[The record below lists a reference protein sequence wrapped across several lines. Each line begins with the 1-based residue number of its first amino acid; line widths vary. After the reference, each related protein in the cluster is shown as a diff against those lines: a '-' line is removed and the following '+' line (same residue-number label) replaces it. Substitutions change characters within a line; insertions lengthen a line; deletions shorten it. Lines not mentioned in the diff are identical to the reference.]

1 MSNRQSRREQSK
13 TRPAR
18 STRAARVTPAKP
30 QRSGGGGGS
39 DLLSRPFLLIAGA
52 LVVVLVV
59 VLGVFIATSGG
70 SNSGELVKALEDAN
84 ANLPTD
90 MVDGAKIG
98 SDDAPV
104 KITAFEDFQ
113 CPFCLKFT
121 AEQEGEIIE
130 QFVKTGRVQLDYQHL
145 PILGTES
152 VRTALASQCAADQ
165 NKFWQFHNRVFLE
178 QARNDQVGDEK
189 LNVGRLSDDNLKKFA
204 GEVGLD
210 TAEFN
215 TCFDSSEHL
224 DLITEQQRVA
234 KQFGITG
241 TPGFL
246 VNGQPLGAGTPSDI
260 DAWRQLVEQVEGA
273 IATATANAS
282 ASPAATVDATPV
294 ATGTATAVATPTP

>member
-30 QRSGGGGGS
+30 QRPSGGGGS
-39 DLLSRPFLLIAGA
+39 DLLSRPFMLIAGA

-70 SNSGELVKALEDAN
+70 SESDDLVALLETASTN
-84 ANLPTD
+84 IPTD

-113 CPFCLKFT
+113 CPFCLQFT

-152 VRTALASQCAADQ
+152 VRSALASQCAADQ
-165 NKFWQFHNRVFLE
+165 NKFWQYHNRIFLE

-204 GEVGLD
+204 AEVGLD

-224 DLITEQQRVA
+224 ELVTEQQRVA
-234 KQFGITG
+234 RQFGITG

-246 VNGQPLGAGTPSDI
+246 INGQPLGAGTPSDI

-273 IATATANAS
+273 LATATANAS
-282 ASPAATVDATPV
+282 ASPSPAATVDATP
-294 ATGTATAVATPTP
+294 AATPTP

>member
-18 STRAARVTPAKP
+18 STRATRVTPGKP
-30 QRSGGGGGS
+30 QRSSGGGGS

-70 SNSGELVKALEDAN
+70 SDSEDLVGLLEDAS

-113 CPFCLKFT
+113 CPFCLQFT

-130 QFVKTGRVQLDYQHL
+130 QFVKTGRVQFDYQHL
-145 PILGTES
+145 PILGAES
-152 VRTALASQCAADQ
+152 VKAALASQCAADQ
-165 NKFWQFHNRVFLE
+165 NKFWQYHNRVFLE

-189 LNVGRLSDDNLKKFA
+189 LNVGRLSDENLKKFA

-224 DLITEQQRVA
+224 ELITEQQRVA
-234 KQFGITG
+234 RQFGITG

-246 VNGQPLGAGTPSDI
+246 VNGQPLGAGTPSDV
-260 DAWRQLVEQVEGA
+260 DAWRQLVENVEGA
-273 IATATANAS
+273 LATATANAS
-282 ASPAATVDATPV
+282 ASPAASPQASASP
-294 ATGTATAVATPTP
+294 AATPTP